1 MNFRK
6 LIETFKSQKQLADIL
21 GINYSTVSQWKR
33 RGRIPAYRI
42 SQILDIA
49 ATEKLQLTAD
59 DFFTS
64 ENHNHIQ
71 S

>member
-1 MNFRK
+1 MNFGK
-6 LIETFKSQKQLADIL
+6 IVETFKTQKNLANTL

-42 SQILDIA
+42 SQILEIA
-49 ATEKLQLTAD
+49 AAKKLQLSAD
-59 DFFTS
+59 DFFAS